1 MFGNGI
7 NGEMNRVLIVI
18 LALLA
23 PAICWG
29 DSFSGRV
36 VGVSDGDTV
45 TVLVSERDQYKVRIS
60 GIDAPEKKQA
70 FGQKAKA
77 MMSDLV
83 YGKDVVVEWSKR
95 DRYGRTIGVVMVD
108 GQDAGL
114 TLLRA
119 GLAWHYK
126 QYQREQTPAQREQY
140 GTAEETARAERVGL
154 WADDDPMPPW
164 EWRHNKR

>member
-1 MFGNGI
+1 MMRF
-7 NGEMNRVLIVI
+7 VFV

-29 DSFSGRV
+29 DSYSGRV
-36 VGVSDGDTV
+36 VGVADGDTV
-45 TVLVSERDQYKVRIS
+45 TVLVNEHDQYKVRVAW
-60 GIDAPEKKQA
+60 IDAPEKKQA

-126 QYQREQTPAQREQY
+126 QYRKEQSPADRERYSA
-140 GTAEETARAERVGL
+140 AEVAARAERAGL
-154 WADDDPMPPW
+154 WADDEPTPPW
-164 EWRHNKR
+164 EWRHNRR

>member
-1 MFGNGI
+1 MIRIFTLS
-7 NGEMNRVLIVI
+7 VALI
-18 LALLA
+18 A
-23 PAICWG
+23 PLICWG

-45 TVLVSERDQYKVRIS
+45 TVLVNDHDQYRIRIS

-77 MMSDLV
+77 KMSDLV
-83 YGKDVVVEWSKR
+83 FGKDVTVEWSKK
-95 DRYGRTIGVVMVD
+95 DRYGRTLGVVMVD

-114 TLLRA
+114 SLLHA

-126 QYQREQTPAQREQY
+126 KYQREQSVVDRERY
-140 GTAEETARAERVGL
+140 STAEIMARSDKHGL
-154 WADDDPMPPW
+154 WADTEAIPPW
-164 EWRHNKR
+164 EWRHR

>member
-1 MFGNGI
+1 
-7 NGEMNRVLIVI
+7 MNLTI
-18 LALLA
+18 LTIIALLA
-23 PAICWG
+23 PLICWG

-45 TVLVSERDQYKVRIS
+45 TVLVRGHDQYRIRIE

-77 MMSDLV
+77 MMSALV
-83 YGKDVVVEWSKR
+83 FGKDVAVEWSKK
-95 DRYGRTIGVVMVD
+95 DRYGRTLGVVLVN

-114 TLLRA
+114 ELLRA

-126 QYQREQTPAQREQY
+126 QYQREQSPEDRERY
-140 GTAEETARAERVGL
+140 SEAEESARAARIGL
-154 WADDDPMPPW
+154 WAESEPVPPW
-164 EWRHNKR
+164 EWRRSRR